1 MKSSIAIFAVTLAI
15 GLSGEAAG
23 RGITYDCDTAPG
35 PFSELLLPA
44 PASHF
49 SVSGNIKVNQLASHE
64 KWAPTARVRVG
75 SRPSAPGA
83 PLGTYGGLDLT
94 AVPGKSVSVAADA
107 VQLFTFQGSGTQDE
121 PIRTSFQ
128 PTGSA
133 QPFRLNFDGRS
144 VAVTIGSVSR
154 SYPLVITDPV
164 IQVVCS
170 TGEFL
175 LTDVEIQAA
184 P

>member
-35 PFSELLLPA
+35 HFSELLLPA

-83 PLGTYGGLDLT
+83 PLGTYGGLDQPPFPANPFLW
-94 AVPGKSVSVAADA
+94 
-107 VQLFTFQGSGTQDE
+107 LRTQSSSS
-121 PIRTSFQ
+121 R
-128 PTGSA
+128 
-133 QPFRLNFDGRS
+133 FRVLGHK
-144 VAVTIGSVSR
+144 TSR
-154 SYPLVITDPV
+154 SALPFNRLAARNRFDSI
-164 IQVVCS
+164 S
-170 TGEFL
+170 T
-175 LTDVEIQAA
+175 VA